1 MLKMRYGSFVWP
13 NNPRTYTLSC
23 KRQTAVHKIPMG
35 GFVVQDLGR
44 NAAVL
49 CGEGEFFGKDAY
61 AAFQEL
67 LTVFEAG
74 GARLLVHPL
83 WQTAGAYFTE
93 LALTQEPRDEYV
105 AYRFEFCEAP
115 DGGLTQTGRAATQSA
130 GKKSCELAAG
140 QTLWALCESLGMSM
154 TALLQLNLQIARIG
168 AVAPGTQVRVQ

>member
-35 GFVVQDLGR
+35 GFAVQDLGR

-49 CGEGEFFGKDAY
+49 RGEGEFFGKDAY
-61 AAFQEL
+61 ADFQEL

-93 LALTQEPRDEYV
+93 LALTQEPRDDYV
-105 AYRFEFCEAP
+105 AYRFEFCQAPEAAAVQSQSA
-115 DGGLTQTGRAATQSA
+115 DGQSA
-130 GKKSCELAAG
+130 GKKYCELAAG
-140 QTLWALCESLGMSM
+140 QTLWALCESCGISM
-154 TALLQLNLQIARIG
+154 TELLKLNPQIARIG
-168 AVAPGTQVRVQ
+168 AVTPGTQVRVQ